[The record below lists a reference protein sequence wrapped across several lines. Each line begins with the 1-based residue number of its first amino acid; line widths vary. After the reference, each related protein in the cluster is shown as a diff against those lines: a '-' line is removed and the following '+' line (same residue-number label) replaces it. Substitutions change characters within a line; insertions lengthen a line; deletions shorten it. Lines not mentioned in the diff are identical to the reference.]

1 VAPRASRRVRE
12 QSSVR
17 RSGPAKPLT
26 RGGIVEAA
34 LAIVDEEGLEA
45 LSMRRLA
52 AALGA
57 DPMAFYNH
65 LPNKAALYDAIVEAI
80 VVDIEVP
87 AAALS
92 LPLGDFFLLA
102 GRAFRESLL
111 RHPRAVSLLA
121 TRPLATPIG
130 MRAIDAMLG
139 VFVKAGFTPAEG
151 LAAMD
156 NFSAFV
162 IACVQRQAQAADESG
177 PDPHRNLEEM
187 KEVLTPPDFPNLG
200 RAMAEGKLMDFQSEF
215 EFGLEAFARGLS
227 DIAAGRARG

>member
-1 VAPRASRRVRE
+1 VTPRASRRVRE
-12 QSSVR
+12 QDSVR
-17 RSGPAKPLT
+17 RSGPDEPLT

-34 LAIVDEEGLEA
+34 LAIVDEKGLAA

-52 AALGA
+52 TALGV

-87 AAALS
+87 ATALS
-92 LPLGDFFLLA
+92 LPLCDFFLLA

-111 RHPRAVSLLA
+111 RHPQAVSLLA

-139 VFVKAGFTPAEG
+139 VFIRTGFTPAEG
-151 LAAMD
+151 LAAID

-162 IACVQRQAQAADESG
+162 IACAQREAQAADESG
-177 PDPHRNLEEM
+177 SEPHRNLEQM
-187 KEVLTPPDFPNLG
+187 KEALTPPDFPNLG
-200 RAMAEGKLMDFQSEF
+200 RAMAEGELMDFQSEF

-227 DIAAGRARG
+227 DLAARRARG